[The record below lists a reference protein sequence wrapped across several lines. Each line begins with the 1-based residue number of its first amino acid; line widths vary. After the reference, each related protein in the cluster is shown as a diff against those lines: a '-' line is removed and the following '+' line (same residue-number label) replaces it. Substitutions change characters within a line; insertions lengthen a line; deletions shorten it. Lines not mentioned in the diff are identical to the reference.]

1 MIVVPNWHY
10 IIKDNFFDN
19 YTHELLLHRFNQ
31 IKENVH
37 IADDEQFYA
46 IYTHQ
51 FNNDAKQNSQTLEM
65 INAPIMTIRSLG
77 KSMKVYDNKELET
90 KLIDTLNHLRKNSE
104 TDINNAYSYLTSS
117 LENQKQIIGCSYS
130 LAITGK
136 HFEYLEHTDLPEKA
150 LSTIVYVGENNLGT
164 FLSRMHS
171 SDSIR
176 KERKILES
184 EEILWKSNRGF
195 IFCGKGRPSF
205 KDDDKLVHYYKS
217 NGKSPRCTVGINL
230 LSGD

>member
-1 MIVVPNWHY
+1 MIIDPDWHY
-10 IIKDNFFDN
+10 IVKDNFFDKRT
-19 YTHELLLHRFNQ
+19 YELLLHRFDQ

-37 IADDEQFYA
+37 IADNEQFNA
-46 IYTHQ
+46 IHTYR
-51 FNNDAKQNSQTLEM
+51 FNGDTKQNIQMMNL
-65 INAPIMTIRSLG
+65 PIMSIRSMK

-104 TDINNAYSYLTSS
+104 TELNNAYSYLTSS
-117 LENQKQIIGCSYS
+117 LENQKQIIGCSYCLVLS
-130 LAITGK
+130 GK
-136 HFEYLEHTDLPEKA
+136 HYEYPAHTDLSEKK
-150 LSTIVYVGENNLGT
+150 LSTIVYIGENNLGT
-164 FLSRMHS
+164 FLSSKHS

-176 KERKILES
+176 KKRNILES

-205 KDDDKLVHYYKS
+205 KDDDKLVHYNKS
-217 NGKSPRCTVGINL
+217 NGKTPRCTVVINL